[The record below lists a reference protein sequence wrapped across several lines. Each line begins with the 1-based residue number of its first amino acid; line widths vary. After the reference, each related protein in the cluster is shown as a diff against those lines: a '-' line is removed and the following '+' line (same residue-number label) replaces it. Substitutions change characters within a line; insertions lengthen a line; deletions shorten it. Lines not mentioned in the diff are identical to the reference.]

1 MVEQLEQFLFGNVL
15 SGNDLENVATDG
27 GVVGGGVGTLERVLG
42 TAEGEH
48 QLVVVEEEQLLE
60 KGLVQVGGWGRG

>member
-48 QLVVVEEEQLLE
+48 
-60 KGLVQVGGWGRG
+60 